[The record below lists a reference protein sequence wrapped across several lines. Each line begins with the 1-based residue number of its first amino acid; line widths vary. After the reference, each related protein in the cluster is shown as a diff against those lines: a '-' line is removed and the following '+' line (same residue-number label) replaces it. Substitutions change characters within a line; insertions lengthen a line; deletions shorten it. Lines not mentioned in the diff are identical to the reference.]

1 MESVI
6 EEDASE
12 LETPASELYRQEKC
26 NSILDRQQ
34 TSVFTSKRNSGEP
47 LEETVISPSG
57 S

>member
-1 MESVI
+1 LESVI